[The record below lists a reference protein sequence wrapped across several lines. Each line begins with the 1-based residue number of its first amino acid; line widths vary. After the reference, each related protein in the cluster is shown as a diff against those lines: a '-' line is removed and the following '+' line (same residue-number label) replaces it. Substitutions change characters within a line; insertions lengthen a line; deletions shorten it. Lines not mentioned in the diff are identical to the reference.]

1 MPIAEDPE
9 PRPVRGDE
17 PGGSD
22 PSGTGAKDPFADLV
36 LDDEFVRGAAVKE
49 QSGRTRMLT
58 ARWKH
63 TPPVDPGGRRSVN
76 DGPAKKAKRRFGR
89 KPKPQ
94 AVDPWGNPRPR
105 SRQLP
110 WRTPLY
116 VVLTVTVLLAAL
128 NVNGLRNWYSDHYGG
143 SSSAHSPAP
152 TVAPET
158 ARPTTAPPKV
168 DEQQPTV
175 DRPWAGSL
183 AEGWPNGAEAFVL
196 PEAQATGVFST
207 AQVAAQLQSVKDYL
221 IAANLDP
228 KVVAGGRPDAALAL
242 LEREDQDGAKAAL
255 EHPSKDNDPT
265 NWFSRFDPRDA
276 IPVGDT
282 VKVQGRMTYEGDGD
296 KGVLIHTDFSFVYAL
311 RPGPEAAKR
320 AGSPQPTTPAPQPT
334 KPAAPQGGGTAKPA
348 GLLVPAGLLAPTDD
362 VAGDTWTTRTIVR
375 RADTF
380 RFYDPGRYQVQ
391 PKKIVY
397 AKSQTDPANS
407 ACDVYDGFFHPQ
419 FDQFAALRPDTPGS
433 RPTGPAIDP
442 YDRSKDIQQTDE
454 CGTISRY

>member
-9 PRPVRGDE
+9 PRPARGDE

-22 PSGTGAKDPFADLV
+22 PSGTGSRDPFADLV
-36 LDDEFVRGAAVKE
+36 LDEEFIRNAAVKE
-49 QSGRTRMLT
+49 QSGRTRMLS

-76 DGPAKKAKRRFGR
+76 DGPTPKRRFGR

-105 SRQLP
+105 RRPQ

-128 NVNGLRNWYSDHYGG
+128 NIGGLRNWYADHNGG
-143 SSSAHSPAP
+143 SSSAHAPVP

-158 ARPTTAPPKV
+158 AKPTTAPPKV

-175 DRPWAGSL
+175 DHPWAGSP
-183 AEGWPNGAEAFVL
+183 AEGWPNGADAFVV

-207 AQVAAQLQSVKDYL
+207 EQVAAQLQSVKDYL
-221 IAANLDP
+221 VAANLDP
-228 KVVAGGRPDAALAL
+228 NVIAGGRPDAALAM
-242 LEREDQDGAKAAL
+242 LERQDQDGARAAL
-255 EHPSKDNDPT
+255 EHPSKETDPT
-265 NWFSRFDPRDA
+265 DWFSRFDPRDA

-296 KGVLIHTDFSFVYAL
+296 KGVLIHTDFSYVYAL

-320 AGSPQPTTPAPQPT
+320 AGSPQPTTGAPQPA
-334 KPAAPQGGGTAKPA
+334 KPTTPAPPQGGTAKPV
-348 GLLVPAGLLAPTDD
+348 GLVVRAAD

-375 RADTF
+375 RVDTF
-380 RFYDPGRYQVQ
+380 RFYDPGRYRVQ

-407 ACDVYDGFFHPQ
+407 ACNVYDGFFHPQ
-419 FDQFAALRPDTPGS
+419 FDQFAALQPDNPDS
-433 RPTGPAIDP
+433 RPTGPAVDP
-442 YDRSKDIQQTDE
+442 YDRSKDVQQAE
-454 CGTISRY
+454 GCGTISRD

>member
-9 PRPVRGDE
+9 PRPARGDE

-22 PSGTGAKDPFADLV
+22 PSGTGEKDPFADLV
-36 LDDEFVRGAAVKE
+36 LDEEFVRNASVKE
-49 QSGRTRMLT
+49 QAGRTRMLS

-76 DGPAKKAKRRFGR
+76 DGPAPKRRFGR

-94 AVDPWGNPRPR
+94 PLDPWGNPRPR
-105 SRQLP
+105 RRRFA

-116 VVLTVTVLLAAL
+116 VALTVAVLLAAL
-128 NVNGLRNWYSDHYGG
+128 NTGALRTWYADHLGG
-143 SSSAHSPAP
+143 PSAAHTPVP

-158 ARPTTAPPKV
+158 AKPTTAPPKV

-175 DRPWAGSL
+175 DHPWAGSP
-183 AEGWPNGAEAFVL
+183 AEGWPNGADAFVL
-196 PEAQATGVFST
+196 PEAQATGVFS
-207 AQVAAQLQSVKDYL
+207 AEQVAAQLKSVKDYL

-228 KVVAGGRPDAALAL
+228 KVIGGGRPDAALAL
-242 LEREDQDGAKAAL
+242 LERQDQDGAKTAL
-255 EHPSKDNDPT
+255 DHPTKENDPT
-265 NWFSRFDPRDA
+265 SWFSRFDPRDA

-311 RPGPEAAKR
+311 RPGPDAAKR
-320 AGSPQPTTPAPQPT
+320 AVSPQPTPGAPQPT
-334 KPAAPQGGGTAKPA
+334 KSAPAQGGGTARPV
-348 GLLVPAGLLAPTDD
+348 GLLTPSDD

-375 RADTF
+375 RVDTF
-380 RFYDPGRYQVQ
+380 RFYDPARYQVQ

-397 AKSQTDPANS
+397 DKSQTDPANS
-407 ACDVYDGFFHPQ
+407 ACDVYDGYFHPQ
-419 FDQFAALRPDTPGS
+419 FDQFAALQQDTPGS

-442 YDRSKDIQQTDE
+442 YDRSKDIQQTEE
-454 CGTISRY
+454 CGTISRN

>member
-9 PRPVRGDE
+9 PRPTRGDA
-17 PGGSD
+17 PDGSD

-36 LDDEFVRGAAVKE
+36 LDDDFVRGATAQE
-49 QSGRTRMLT
+49 QSGRTRMLA

-76 DGPAKKAKRRFGR
+76 DGPAPARRFGR
-89 KPKPQ
+89 KPKPP
-94 AVDPWGNPRPR
+94 AVDAWGNPRPR
-105 SRQLP
+105 SSA

-116 VVLTVTVLLAAL
+116 VALTVAVLLAAL
-128 NVNGLRNWYSDHYGG
+128 NIDGLRSWYRDHVGG
-143 SSSAHSPAP
+143 TAAAHTPVP

-158 ARPTTAPPKV
+158 ARPTTAAPKV
-168 DEQQPTV
+168 DDQQPTV
-175 DRPWAGSL
+175 AHPWAGSP
-183 AEGWPNGAEAFVL
+183 AEGWPTGAEAFVL

-207 AQVAAQLQSVKDYL
+207 AQVASQLQSVRDYL

-228 KVVAGGRPDAALAL
+228 KVIAGGRPDAALAL
-242 LEREDQDGAKAAL
+242 LERQDQDGAKSAL
-255 EHPSKDNDPT
+255 EHPSKENDPT

-282 VKVQGRMTYEGDGD
+282 VKVQGRMTFEGDGD

-311 RPGPEAAKR
+311 RPGPEAAKQ
-320 AGSPQPTTPAPQPT
+320 AASPRPSAPAPQPT
-334 KPAAPQGGGTAKPA
+334 GPAAPKGGGTAKPV
-348 GLLVPAGLLAPTDD
+348 GLVVRTDD

-375 RADTF
+375 RVDTF

-391 PKKIVY
+391 PKKVVY

-419 FDQFAALRPDTPGS
+419 FDQFAALQQDTPGS

-442 YDRSKDIQQTDE
+442 YDRSKDVEQTE
-454 CGTISRY
+454 GCGTISRN